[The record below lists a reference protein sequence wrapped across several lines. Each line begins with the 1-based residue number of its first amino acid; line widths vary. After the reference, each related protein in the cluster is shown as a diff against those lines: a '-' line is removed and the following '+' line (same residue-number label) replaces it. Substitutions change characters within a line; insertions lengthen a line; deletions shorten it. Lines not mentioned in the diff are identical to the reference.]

1 MQSIDST
8 ETYVNGMSEDLVSKK
23 DRVKS
28 KNVKKQYKND

>member
-8 ETYVNGMSEDLVSKK
+8 ETYVNEMSEDLVSKK

>member
-8 ETYVNGMSEDLVSKK
+8 ETYVNEMSEDLVNKK

-28 KNVKKQYKND
+28 KNVKKQYNND